1 MGCPVAYHGA
11 LPLPANSI
19 FPVFGCASDCTDFSF
34 KHQTKWLSPES
45 ALLLFQPLAAGSGI
59 PEIKVYLN
67 GVYIKG
73 LLHIK
78 ALVAKLCS
86 VMFSISAG
94 LVAGKEG
101 PFVHGGAIVGGGF
114 GSMGSKFF
122 TNLTRGRIQVKAPRE
137 LGGYFRN
144 HAVRCC

>member
-1 MGCPVAYHGA
+1 M
-11 LPLPANSI
+11 
-19 FPVFGCASDCTDFSF
+19 F
-34 KHQTKWLSPES
+34 
-45 ALLLFQPLAAGSGI
+45 FQPLAAGSGI

-73 LLHIK
+73 LLHFK
-78 ALVAKLCS
+78 ALAAKLCS

-114 GSMGSKFF
+114 GSMGSKSF
-122 TNLTRGRIQVKAPRE
+122 TNLTKGRIQVKAPRGM
-137 LGGYFRN
+137 GGYFRN
-144 HAVRCC
+144 HTVGCEAKDRKQSLSAVFAPLLAGWMPFFTFLLQYPPLNVHNG